1 LSGNYEIK
9 SSPSG
14 LSLGLQGDSTAN
26 AAPVMQNADTGD
38 VGASWAL
45 VPESN
50 GYYEIK
56 NALTGQ
62 LLNVSAASGAP
73 GALVVQWP
81 ADGLVPGN
89 DQWLPVQNPDG
100 SWSFYN
106 RYSQLA
112 LDDRQHRRGN
122 EVRAV
127 DAEQHREAGIHP
139 DIEVHLQQP
148 RGRPGRGDLRHRG
161 QVPGPERRQP
171 HQQHRGPP
179 VGLRTWRLALN
190 ASWRLRGEY

>member
-1 LSGNYEIK
+1 MSGNYEIK

-139 DIEVHLQQP
+139 SGTSTSFRRAP
-148 RGRPGRGDLRHRG
+148 RACLSQASLTSRKGTASTSTFT
-161 QVPGPERRQP
+161 VPSATLCVRSKYAERRSTNGQ
-171 HQQHRGPP
+171 
-179 VGLRTWRLALN
+179 WNSA
-190 ASWRLRGEY
+190 